1 MKEFKGTKEWGK
13 NEGGDN
19 LSIDII
25 LGNDTTISIDRTY
38 RYTGEI
44 VATRE
49 EMIANAQLI
58 SKAPELLEA
67 ISHCLDIMEDLNV
80 PEHVM
85 ETYGNAM
92 MNYRHL
98 IQEVIELKH

>member
-1 MKEFKGTKEWGK
+1 
-13 NEGGDN
+13 
-19 LSIDII
+19 
-25 LGNDTTISIDRTY
+25 
-38 RYTGEI
+38 
-44 VATRE
+44 
-49 EMIANAQLI
+49 MIANAQLI

-80 PEHVM
+80 PEHMM

-98 IQEVIELKH
+98 IKEATTL